1 MSLFQKAKLGE
12 LPEDEYL
19 NAEEL
24 LHLQHRLVERAQTL
38 VDASRDT
45 VNNLTSDRST
55 DADLVDVA
63 SNEADREFS
72 LRMAGRERHMLRK
85 LSYALS
91 TIEEGEYGMCEE
103 CGEPIGY
110 KRLLARPVARMCV
123 DCKTRAEQ
131 IERRSRVL

>member
-1 MSLFQKAKLGE
+1 MTLFRKAEAGE

-19 NAEEL
+19 SEEEL
-24 LHLQHRLVERAQTL
+24 LDLQHRLVERAQAL
-38 VDASRDT
+38 IDASRDT
-45 VNNLTSDRST
+45 VNTLTSDRST

-85 LSYALS
+85 LSYALN
-91 TIEEGEYGMCEE
+91 TIAEGEYGQCEE

-110 KRLLARPVARMCV
+110 KRLMARPVARMCV

-131 IERRSRVL
+131 IESRSRVI

>member
-1 MSLFQKAKLGE
+1 MSVFQKAKLGD
-12 LPEDEYL
+12 LPDDEYL
-19 NAEEL
+19 SAEEL

-38 VDASRDT
+38 IDASRDT
-45 VNNLTSDRST
+45 VNTLTADRST

-91 TIEEGEYGMCEE
+91 KLGEGEYGVCEE
-103 CGEPIGY
+103 CGEAIGY

-131 IERRSRVL
+131 LESRSRVI